1 MKHLPSI
8 KERWKQIRE
17 LIDNPRTG
25 LKESSDTN
33 KTRMELLGMIEEDRH
48 AIGERVLE
56 WVESKKR
63 EEIPETECCH
73 CKDKPYKKN
82 CVYCVDGVQA
92 FPDEKAI
99 GYNSALTDLQTF
111 IKSELMKSH

>member
-8 KERWKQIRE
+8 KEKWEQIRE

-48 AIGERVLE
+48 AIGEMLLE
-56 WVESKKR
+56 WVEKNTQSIND
-63 EEIPETECCH
+63 EECWIS
-73 CKDKPYKKN
+73 DF
-82 CVYCVDGVQA
+82 VDA
-92 FPDEKAI
+92 EDIE
-99 GYNSALTDLQTF
+99 TF
-111 IKSELMKSH
+111 IKSELLK